1 MDKGYL
7 QIRCSAT
14 SNETSSCPGARVPIC
29 CANMPLPDQTNMFW
43 QNGRS
48 ATSYQMLC
56 NIKPDFFQSKGTS
69 THVLGKHAPSK
80 PKNIKKGV
88 LSKKSSNLLH
98 CNIKQDL
105 LRSKGMRT
113 PQQKQKVEKIVN
125 KEEDFSASKRFVTS
139 NHLFPSRAD
148 AQVAKLI
155 LVTTSFQSFQ
165 DLVKFSSVSKSGSSF
180 LQLLSRSFCVSRQLI
195 LRIKKIHKRHFK
207 RQWLSKFRTFRTNN
221 LL

>member
-1 MDKGYL
+1 
-7 QIRCSAT
+7 
-14 SNETSSCPGARVPIC
+14 
-29 CANMPLPDQTNMFW
+29 
-43 QNGRS
+43 
-48 ATSYQMLC
+48 MLC

-69 THVLGKHAPSK
+69 THVLGKHAQSK

-88 LSKKSSNLLH
+88 LSKSSNLLH

-105 LRSKGMRT
+105 LRPKGMRT
-113 PQQKQKVEKIVN
+113 PKQKQEVENIVN
-125 KEEDFSASKRFVTS
+125 KEEDFSAKNRFVTS

-207 RQWLSKFRTFRTNN
+207 RQ
-221 LL
+221 